1 MGEETR
7 ETNTWRLQ
15 PLTEIYLRSIP
26 DFGIQRAAEN
36 FEDIRDIY
44 LFSSIATLILGIACA
59 NYVNLTTARA
69 LNRAREV
76 GLRKTIGAN
85 RTQLVSQSLGEASV
99 VSFLASVL
107 ALGLVVLA
115 LPRVNTL
122 TGKTLSPS
130 NEPLAVAVLTL
141 VSFLGGLTAGS
152 YPAFVLSRFDAA
164 RVLRGSGE
172 LGGAILRKGLVAA
185 QFTITVGLIALTL
198 VVHTQM
204 DFIRSRDP
212 VFDRS
217 FLVTIP
223 IFEVNRRLEGRLAN
237 SLVDRYKEV
246 KHSFLTH
253 PNVVK
258 ATAHRRTPGRHGTG
272 LQRIIMPETEP
283 DTEYPMEI
291 QNLDDSYLDTYGIE
305 LKAGKDFTSLDTP
318 RGKVIVNEATLRQ
331 LGWTLEESVGRR
343 IVWRRGA
350 TFRSPIEIVGV
361 MADFN
366 RASVREPVRPMAIS
380 FAPWLYTMVTG
391 FSVLSIFV
399 ACLGLFGLAAFTAQ
413 QRTQEIGIRKVL
425 GATVSGIVLLVSRS
439 FLTLVLISCAIGLP
453 LAWVTARSWLDDFVY
468 RTELSPFIFSALLAV
483 CVAFVAVISQA
494 FRAACVDP
502 IRALHHE

>member
-1 MGEETR
+1 
-7 ETNTWRLQ
+7 
-15 PLTEIYLRSIP
+15 
-26 DFGIQRAAEN
+26 
-36 FEDIRDIY
+36 
-44 LFSSIATLILGIACA
+44 
-59 NYVNLTTARA
+59 
-69 LNRAREV
+69 
-76 GLRKTIGAN
+76 
-85 RTQLVSQSLGEASV
+85 
-99 VSFLASVL
+99 
-107 ALGLVVLA
+107 
-115 LPRVNTL
+115 
-122 TGKTLSPS
+122 
-130 NEPLAVAVLTL
+130 
-141 VSFLGGLTAGS
+141 
-152 YPAFVLSRFDAA
+152 
-164 RVLRGSGE
+164 
-172 LGGAILRKGLVAA
+172 
-185 QFTITVGLIALTL
+185 
-198 VVHTQM
+198 
-204 DFIRSRDP
+204 
-212 VFDRS
+212 
-217 FLVTIP
+217 
-223 IFEVNRRLEGRLAN
+223 
-237 SLVDRYKEV
+237 
-246 KHSFLTH
+246 
-253 PNVVK
+253 
-258 ATAHRRTPGRHGTG
+258 
-272 LQRIIMPETEP
+272 MPETEP

-291 QNLDDSYLDTYGIE
+291 QNVDDSYLDTYGIE

-318 RGKVIVNEATLRQ
+318 RDKVIVNEATLRQ

-380 FAPWLYTMVTG
+380 FAPWLYTMVTVKPNDIPETLAFLEQTWRHFVPERPFEYSFVDDNLAELYRAETNLYRMVTG

-483 CVAFVAVISQA
+483 CVAFVAVVSQA